1 MRPIYKPKGRAG
13 EYGDYAINIYTGCT
27 HGCTYCYARDM
38 AKRFGTV
45 DGWKNVKPREGVV
58 EAVRER
64 LIGMKGTGKLI
75 HLCFTCDPYPADV
88 DTTPTRQ
95 IIRAIK
101 ESGNHVQILTKSGA
115 RAIRDFDLLDEND
128 WFGVTITGADKSMEP
143 NADRAEDNFIELVK
157 AHHMGIKTWV
167 SFEPVIAPETVL
179 KWIEQT
185 YFADKIK
192 IGKLNHRKSDVDWKA
207 FGKDCEA
214 LCRRLHLNYY
224 IKDDLRKE
232 MEKNN
237 ETD

>member
-45 DGWKNVKPREGVV
+45 DGWKNVKPREGIV
-58 EAVRER
+58 EAVKEQ
-64 LIGMKGTGKLI
+64 LMGMKEQGKLI

-115 RAIRDFDLLDEND
+115 RAILDFDLLDEND

-179 KWIEQT
+179 YWIEQT
-185 YFADKIK
+185 DFVNKIK

-207 FGKDCEA
+207 FGEECEA
-214 LCRRLHLNYY
+214 LCQRLHLNYY

>member
-45 DGWKNVKPREGVV
+45 DGWKDVKPREGII
-58 EAVRER
+58 EAVKEQ
-64 LIGMKGTGKLI
+64 LTGMKGQGKLI

-167 SFEPVIAPETVL
+167 SFEPVIAPKAVL

-237 ETD
+237 EID